1 MLIQE
6 SILESIGNA
15 KYYSRLLVDT
25 IAELSGFGEDCTNED
40 LKLIVLNK
48 WITILQDYL
57 DNNFDNNGNLVPATI
72 ECLTQDE
79 ISDLMAKLNLLI
91 CNTKAPSPS
100 PWLLA
105 TGFWNDSGKWVDT
118 ERWYDTIPIT

>member
-6 SILESIGNA
+6 SILESINNA

-25 IAELSGFGEDCTNED
+25 IAELSDYGEDCTQED
-40 LKLIVLNK
+40 LKLIVLTK

-72 ECLTQDE
+72 ECLTQDQ

-91 CNTKAPSPS
+91 CNTKAPSLGDWILS
-100 PWLLA
+100 D
-105 TGFWNDSGKWVDT
+105 GYWNDSGVWDDAEYWNDT
-118 ERWYDTIPIT
+118 LPII

>member
-6 SILESIGNA
+6 SILESINNA

-25 IAELSGFGEDCTNED
+25 ISELSDYGEDCTNED

-57 DNNFDNNGNLVPATI
+57 DNNFDNNGNLIPATF
-72 ECLTQDE
+72 ECLTQDQV
-79 ISDLMAKLNLLI
+79 SDLMAKLNLLI
-91 CNTKAPSPS
+91 CNTKAP
-100 PWLLA
+100 LL
-105 TGFWNDSGKWVDT
+105 GDWILSDGYWNDSGVWDDT
-118 ERWYDTIPIT
+118 GYWNDTLPII